1 MLKKIP
7 NPQLTIKAGKERRC
21 VNLNIG
27 KTTIGRKS
35 DNMIVIPDPSVSGRH
50 AVITITENEVTIQDL
65 GSTNGTY
72 INKQKISGIY
82 QLTDNTPI
90 VIGLSTL
97 VFTTNRQSKE
107 ETTVTVDDVVPV
119 DVQEDPTS
127 YNETRV
133 ASVACLEFLAED
145 GGVIKTMPL
154 DRTVNP
160 LGRLGVGVAA
170 ISFGRNGWVL
180 SPVDGL
186 APLLNGTA
194 VTTSTAI
201 LKNGDHIIL
210 GDLQVK
216 FTV

>member
-21 VNLNIG
+21 VNLNPG

-35 DNMIVIPDPSVSGRH
+35 DNMVVIPDPSVSGRH
-50 AVITITENEVTIQDL
+50 AVITITDDEVTIQDL

-72 INKQKISGIY
+72 INKQKINGIY
-82 QLTDNTPI
+82 KLTDNTPI

-107 ETTVTVDDVVPV
+107 ESVSVENAAPV
-119 DVQEDPTS
+119 DVQEGATS

-186 APLLNGTA
+186 APLLNGAA
-194 VTTSTAI
+194 VTTSTAV